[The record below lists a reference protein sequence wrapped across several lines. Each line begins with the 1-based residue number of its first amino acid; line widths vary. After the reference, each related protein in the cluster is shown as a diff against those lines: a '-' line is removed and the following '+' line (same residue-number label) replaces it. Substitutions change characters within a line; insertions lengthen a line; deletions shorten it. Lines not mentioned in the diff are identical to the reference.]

1 MNEAE
6 GENVILQNL
15 GLPRKRHAWLGLNAD
30 GVLLAL
36 LAFLTAADFFE
47 PDLTD
52 MARELGYVPP
62 TFYLWTTLYVVG
74 GLLMLAGFYTGKI
87 GPELLGRV
95 CLILG
100 VGIQTFRTWTA
111 FGWDTVTWQILIAAI
126 IVTTLCAARA
136 RVLRRG
142 VVVVVGH
149 SHEEA

>member
-1 MNEAE
+1 MSEVATS
-6 GENVILQNL
+6 
-15 GLPRKRHAWLGLNAD
+15 PRQRHAWLGLNAD

-47 PDLTD
+47 PELSD
-52 MARELGYVPP
+52 MARALGYVPP
-62 TFYLWTTLYVVG
+62 TFYVWTTLYVVG
-74 GLLMLAGFYTGKI
+74 GVLMLFGFACGQI

-100 VGIQTFRTWTA
+100 VSVQTFRTWTA
-111 FGWDTVTWQILIAAI
+111 FGWDTVTWQILIAAV
-126 IVTTLCAARA
+126 IVTSLCVARA

-149 SHEEA
+149 SHEVA

>member
-1 MNEAE
+1 MNVPKPNREAHTSP
-6 GENVILQNL
+6 GQ
-15 GLPRKRHAWLGLNAD
+15 RHAWLGLNAD
-30 GVLLAL
+30 GVLLAV

-47 PDLTD
+47 PELSDL
-52 MARELGYVPP
+52 ARALGYVPP

-74 GLLMLAGFYTGKI
+74 GLLMLTGFYTGKI

-100 VGIQTFRTWTA
+100 VSVETFRTWTV
-111 FGWDTVTWQILIAAI
+111 FGWDAVTWHSLVAAI
-126 IVTTLCAARA
+126 IVTILCAARA

-149 SHEEA
+149 SHGEA